1 MDAIFPDEKGM
12 AWPPLIFLLLT
23 YGYILFRASGFI
35 SDGAELLLLVLSPGL
50 VGGLLLPLLGSLPD
64 GLIVLFSGIGPDA
77 QQQLSVGVGTL
88 AGSTILLLTLPW
100 AACAVMGRV
109 DLSADGSSAQ
119 YKRGLT
125 AAGSASWHAFLT
137 RTGIQ
142 TSNVVNPAAYI
153 MLGTSLT
160 YLVVQGPAWA
170 QRQYPSVDAATPD
183 QVATVA
189 KAVRN
194 FALAGF
200 VLALLLFIAYSVYS
214 VRSSMQEEAQA
225 NLIREA
231 RKQAVVK
238 GLVGLAQLIGL
249 ENSVAREEEDALRGR
264 ASGAGGFGLDAMLSS
279 LTSSGAAGALVT
291 NTGMVKAL
299 FDKYDADNSGALDVA
314 EVRAMLAELKLP
326 LPSSYVKELVREVG
340 GPEHQVRLEE
350 FKQLLDTCMEKVS
363 HDRDAEDAA
372 PAEVAP
378 LRAQPGGAAASASD
392 ALLADGEEEEEEEE
406 EEAEEEEAANLTP
419 AEIRRKAFGTL
430 ALGVALVSLFSDPMV
445 NVLSEIAN
453 KADIPPFYVG
463 FVIAPVI
470 SNASEIISS
479 ISQAQKKRKANI
491 DVTYSQLLGAA
502 TMNVRQQLVLRLARA
517 PASRTP
523 APPPHPPAPDAPPS
537 PPPPPPRLPPQNTFC
552 LCIFLLIVYLK
563 GLYWEYSAEV
573 LAILV
578 VEALVAGL
586 VLTQKNNTMPVWK
599 ALLAGLLFPAALV
612 FVYLL
617 ENVAGFN

>member
-1 MDAIFPDEKGM
+1 MDALFPDEKGM

-23 YGYILFRASGFI
+23 YGYILFRASGCI

-125 AAGSASWHAFLT
+125 AAGSASWLAFLT
-137 RTGIQ
+137 RSGIQ
-142 TSNVVNPAAYI
+142 TSSVVNPAAYI
-153 MLGTSLT
+153 MLATSLT

-183 QVATVA
+183 QVAAVA
-189 KAVRN
+189 AAVRK

-200 VLALLLFIAYSVYS
+200 VLALALFIAYSVYS

-225 NLIREA
+225 NVIREA

-249 ENSVAREEEDALRGR
+249 ENSVAREEEEALRGR

-299 FDKYDADNSGALDVA
+299 FDKYDADSSGALDVA
-314 EVRAMLAELKLP
+314 EVRAMLAELKMP

-350 FKQLLDTCMEKVS
+350 FKQLLDTCMNKVS
-363 HDRDAEDAA
+363 QDRDADDAA
-372 PAEVAP
+372 PAEQAP

-392 ALLADGEEEEEEEE
+392 ALLADGGEEEEEEEE

-430 ALGVALVSLFSDPMV
+430 ALGVVLVSLFSDPMV

-502 TMNVRQQLVLRLARA
+502 TMNVRRQLLLRRRCARSSLSHA
-517 PASRTP
+517 TP
-523 APPPHPPAPDAPPS
+523 LHLPPPEHLLPVH
-537 PPPPPPRLPPQNTFC
+537 LPPHCVPQGPVLGVQRRGAGDSDRGGPRCGAGADAKEQHHASVEGAAGWPALSRSPRFC
-552 LCIFLLIVYLK
+552 VP
-563 GLYWEYSAEV
+563 
-573 LAILV
+573 
-578 VEALVAGL
+578 AGECCRL
-586 VLTQKNNTMPVWK
+586 
-599 ALLAGLLFPAALV
+599 
-612 FVYLL
+612 
-617 ENVAGFN
+617 